1 VRYVMG
7 TSGDREPSAQLT
19 DQALAAEVSRKARC
33 ADGTVDPDEW
43 FPVSTDAEA
52 ARREA
57 ASAIA
62 ICTACPVRGMCLELS
77 LRHWTIGQHGVW
89 GGLVAADR
97 AALRRRWLASP
108 HDYGRALSSMRA
120 LRMARALLR
129 HLMAAPPAGDQARPG
144 GRSIPPAASV
154 PQMGPALARPLP
166 AVDAAAPGGDDQAR
180 ALAQWQGP
188 GPAPRT
194 GEVLAT
200 SGLPA
205 GSAVTVWLDASGKL
219 TGPPLQPG
227 QITDR
232 TIAVAALAPAVL
244 ALSLLAALPTASPTG
259 DGWPPGT
266 QPGRR

>member
-1 VRYVMG
+1 VKYVMG
-7 TSGDREPSAQLT
+7 TSGGLEPSAELT
-19 DQALAAEVSRKARC
+19 DRALAAEVSRKARC

-43 FPVSTDAEA
+43 FPASTDAEA

-57 ASAIA
+57 ADAIA

-129 HLMAAPPAGDQARPG
+129 HLIAAPPAGDQARPG

-154 PQMGPALARPLP
+154 PQMGSALAKPMP
-166 AVDAAAPGGDDQAR
+166 AVDAADA
-180 ALAQWQGP
+180 AQSAHA
-188 GPAPRT
+188 GPADVDARRPGSWLT
-194 GEVLAT
+194 
-200 SGLPA
+200 A
-205 GSAVTVWLDASGKL
+205 GSARAWPIDAG
-219 TGPPLQPG
+219 T
-227 QITDR
+227 
-232 TIAVAALAPAVL
+232 AVRRRAVSRGRRAADQE
-244 ALSLLAALPTASPTG
+244 G
-259 DGWPPGT
+259 DHGERDTRPPG
-266 QPGRR
+266 